1 VSAQV
6 ELIEAVVHAGEMVT
20 PYLRAG
26 RGAPLVLIT
35 QRDRAALES
44 DALVNALAA
53 KFCVIVPQR
62 PATAGESW
70 LQHMIEGLGLEQPRV
85 LVESG
90 EGLT

>member
-1 VSAQV
+1 M
-6 ELIEAVVHAGEMVT
+6 ELIEAVVHAGEVVT

-53 KFCVIVPQR
+53 RFCVIVPMMHV
-62 PATAGESW
+62 TMGDGW
-70 LQHMIEGLGLEQPRV
+70 LRHVIEGLGLEHPRV

-90 EGLT
+90 EPLT